1 MAGDRRTCIHIMH
14 IMQVRDAL
22 ERSLEDMEA
31 FFSQFE
37 PLADEGFAK
46 AIRGDDVMGAAPA
59 FNIKIVLQGK
69 MHVRMQVWGWGWGR
83 AGECLSLCV
92 RCTCARRC
100 GCMCVCVCARA
111 RAAPSVCTC

>member
-1 MAGDRRTCIHIMH
+1 MH

-22 ERSLEDMEA
+22 ERSLLDMEA

-46 AIRGDDVMGAAPA
+46 AIRGVDAVGAAPA

-69 MHVRMQVWGWGWGR
+69 MHVRMQVW
-83 AGECLSLCV
+83 V
-92 RCTCARRC
+92 Y
-100 GCMCVCVCARA
+100 VCVCGCVRA